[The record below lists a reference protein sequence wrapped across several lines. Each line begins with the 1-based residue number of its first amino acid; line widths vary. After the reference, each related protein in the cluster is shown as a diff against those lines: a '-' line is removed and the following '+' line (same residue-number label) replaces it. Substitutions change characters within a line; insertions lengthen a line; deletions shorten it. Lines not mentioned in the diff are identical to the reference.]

1 MAVGHH
7 TAYEKAM
14 QVWSGTTPLS
24 AMLQMLEDEKDDL
37 EYSIVLY
44 GLLQYPDCDE
54 QECLYEKLL
63 SRGGFWPS
71 FAYLA
76 AWNDGQEPYSLSSPV
91 LQTATASES
100 AAMLAISVL
109 AAGLSAYQKVT
120 VRDVE

>member
-1 MAVGHH
+1 MAIAVMYWHTLSAARAKKPPALLKDYHPGMTVGHH

-14 QVWSGTTPLS
+14 QVWSCTTPLP

-63 SRGGFWPS
+63 SGGFWPS

-76 AWNDGQEPYSLSSPV
+76 AWNDRSRAL
-91 LQTATASES
+91 
-100 AAMLAISVL
+100 
-109 AAGLSAYQKVT
+109 
-120 VRDVE
+120 